1 MTDAG
6 PPNSERFRRQ
16 LKDETSM
23 DDLERELTDLFA
35 APTPDRLQRRI
46 QHMASSLEAAPLPA
60 AADPTRP
67 SGISS
72 LKDHP
77 HHRRFRPVG
86 WISGIA
92 AALVVVLLASG
103 VALATGV
110 VNPDRLFEWGFGT
123 HHIAEKDQGV
133 DLNMSQTVDGFT
145 VTLGRAYADPFQ
157 IVLAVS
163 IRQPEQLPNGTV
175 GAAKDVL
182 YDDHGR
188 FLGGLTPSSGVE
200 STDVGATTLLQYY
213 TNPFDG
219 HPASLT
225 YRYEVDQIRWSRS
238 GPDQTA
244 LSPQV
249 LPAGMTC
256 EPVYNRQQR
265 GTPSGDQCNSYILN
279 LQKPMSFTFTVPLAA
294 GVNVVPGPQTASSGA
309 VAQINQIAGGESG
322 TRIDVSG
329 VGPLATVTI
338 EAGGKNYPLTTMG
351 IACPYDATTRFGY
364 VTETAIPTDA
374 GPWTVQIDL
383 PPTDQQLANQL
394 AEVTNGCHPLDF
406 GGSWQ
411 FSVDPTQ

>member
-23 DDLERELTDLFA
+23 DNLERELTDLFA

-46 QHMASSLEAAPLPA
+46 QHMASSLKAAPAPIGVREAPVLSALPVRRQRVFRR
-60 AADPTRP
+60 RP
-67 SGISS
+67 ATW
-72 LKDHP
+72 L
-77 HHRRFRPVG
+77 
-86 WISGIA
+86 SGIA
-92 AALVVVLLASG
+92 AALVIVLLAGG

-110 VNPDRLFEWGFGT
+110 VNLDKLFEGGFGT
-123 HHIAEKDQGV
+123 RHIVEKGQGV

-157 IVLAVS
+157 TVLAVS
-163 IRQPEQLPNGTV
+163 IRQPEQLPSGNAGF
-175 GAAKDVL
+175 AKDGL
-182 YDDHGR
+182 YDDQGR
-188 FLGGLTPSSGVE
+188 FLGFLTNSGME
-200 STDVGATTLLQYY
+200 STDAGATTLQQYY

-238 GPDQTA
+238 GLDQT
-244 LSPQV
+244 V

-329 VGPLATVTI
+329 AGPLATVTI
-338 EAGGKNYPLTTMG
+338 EAGGKSYPLTTMG

-374 GPWTVQIDL
+374 GPWTVRIDL
-383 PPTDQQLANQL
+383 PPTDQQLANQP